1 MARREKW
8 WQAFLPL
15 WQAALLGAA
24 ALAGNGLARAAGAG
38 QAGAAFAAASAAAAV
53 AWGVL
58 LLAERRAAEGA
69 RLRLIAETSAGVEA
83 ALSPSGRLEWISP
96 SIESLAGYTAEQ
108 CRHAADLVALLVDP
122 LDQAY
127 ARDLWRQAQAGTAGD
142 AELRFC
148 HRRGETI
155 WVGCRWQ
162 CVRDAGG
169 ALSMLRVSMSSAQVR
184 KATELQLLETVAAL
198 RRAQGLSEH
207 YLARNRDERQRL
219 KALLDVIDLGILFV
233 DADCRVRYTNP
244 ALSRIWSFEQHGD
257 ALLGMRDTRLL
268 QGALTRLDSPDD
280 YRTHVAATQ
289 GLRARSA
296 PYEIAFADGRRVREV
311 SVMLTAEGTN
321 RSLGRL
327 WVFEDVTEQR
337 QASEALVRLAE
348 RDALTNLYN
357 RRRFHDALEA
367 SLAGA
372 QRGAAQ
378 IGLMM
383 FDLDGFKPIND
394 RLGHQKGDEV
404 LVAVARAIRR
414 VVRRNEQLFRVGGDE
429 FAILIADANPVALQ
443 ELAQRVV
450 AEVAG
455 IQVAGTTI
463 SASVGY
469 ACYPGDAQSQD
480 ALVAAADSAMYRA
493 KSAGKNCWQTCN
505 PQGVERH

>member
-1 MARREKW
+1 MARRQGQW
-8 WQAFLPL
+8 PVMLPL
-15 WQAALLGAA
+15 WQAALAGLA
-24 ALAGNGLARAAGAG
+24 ALMAGTVARAAGAG
-38 QAGAAFAAASAAAAV
+38 ADATVLAAALAATVV
-53 AWGVL
+53 ALVML
-58 LLAERRAAEGA
+58 IHASRRAAEGT

-83 ALSPSGRLEWISP
+83 AFSPDGRLEWISP
-96 SIESLAGYTAEQ
+96 SVESLTGYTAAQ
-108 CRHAADLVALLVDP
+108 CRQSADLVALLVDP

-127 ARDLWRQAQAGTAGD
+127 ARDLWRQAQAGTAGE

-169 ALSMLRVSMSSAQVR
+169 GLSMLRVSMSSAQAR

-219 KALLDVIDLGILFV
+219 EALLDVIDLGILFV
-233 DADCRVRYTNP
+233 DADRRVRYTNP
-244 ALSRIWSFEQHGD
+244 ALGRIWSFPERGD
-257 ALLGMRDTRLL
+257 ALLGMRDVRLL
-268 QGALTRLDSPDD
+268 DGALAQLSAPDD
-280 YRTHVAATQ
+280 YRAHVVAVQ
-289 GLRARSA
+289 GLRVRSA
-296 PYEIAFADGRRVREV
+296 PYEIAFSDGRRVREI
-311 SVMLTAEGTN
+311 SVMVTAAGAN

-327 WVFEDVTEQR
+327 WVFEDVTEQQR
-337 QASEALVRLAE
+337 AAEALVRLAE
-348 RDALTNLYN
+348 RDPLTNLYN
-357 RRRFHDALEA
+357 RRRFHDAVEA

-372 QRGAAQ
+372 QRSAAQ

-429 FAILIADANPVALQ
+429 FAILIADANETALQ

-450 AEVAG
+450 AEVAA
-455 IQVAGTTI
+455 IEVAETTI

-493 KSAGKNCWQTCN
+493 KSAGKNCWQTCG
-505 PQGVERH
+505 PQGVERR

>member
-1 MARREKW
+1 MARRGRR
-8 WQAFLPL
+8 WQAIEPL
-15 WQAALLGAA
+15 WQAALVAVA
-24 ALAGNGLARAAGAG
+24 ALMASAVARAAGAAPG
-38 QAGAAFAAASAAAAV
+38 VVVAVAASAAAMV
-53 AWGVL
+53 AWGM
-58 LLAERRAAEGA
+58 LARAHRQAVEGA

-83 ALSPSGRLEWISP
+83 AFSRAGRLEWISP
-96 SIESLAGYTAEQ
+96 SIEALSGYTATQ
-108 CRHAADLVALLVDP
+108 CCQAPDLVALLVDP
-122 LDQAY
+122 LDRAY
-127 ARDLWRQAQAGTAGD
+127 ARDLGRQAMAGTSGE

-148 HRRGETI
+148 HRGGQTV
-155 WVGCRWQ
+155 WVSCRWQ

-169 ALSMLRVSMSSAQVR
+169 GVWMLRVSMASAQVR
-184 KATELQLLETVAAL
+184 KATELKLLESVAAL

-207 YLARNRDERQRL
+207 YLARSRDERQRL
-219 KALLDVIDLGILFV
+219 AALLDVIDLGILFV
-233 DADCRVRYTNP
+233 DADRRVRYTNP
-244 ALSRIWSFEQHGD
+244 ALGRIWSFAQRGD
-257 ALLGMRDTRLL
+257 ALLGMRDTALL
-268 QGALTRLDSPDD
+268 DAIQDQLSAPDA
-280 YRTHVAATQ
+280 YRAHVASVQ
-289 GLRARSA
+289 GQRSRSA
-296 PYEIAFADGRRVREV
+296 PHEIVFSDGRRVREV
-311 SVMLTAEGTN
+311 SVMVTAEGAN

-337 QASEALVRLAE
+337 QAAEALVRLAE

-367 SLAGA
+367 ALAGA
-372 QRGAAQ
+372 QRSTTQ

-404 LVAVARAIRR
+404 LVAVAGAIRR

-429 FAILIADANPVALQ
+429 FAILIAEANETALQ

-450 AEVAG
+450 AEVAS
-455 IQVAGTTI
+455 IRIAGTKI

-493 KSAGKNCWQTCN
+493 KSAGKNCWQACVSRRDDH
-505 PQGVERH
+505 G